1 MPPRITVGL
10 VALLLGHLQ
19 FPDLMRDSEENKLYI
34 KQIQDRDTS
43 ELEKVIQAS
52 QELFGLQ
59 DRPSLELAYANLVT
73 ATTA

>member
-1 MPPRITVGL
+1 
-10 VALLLGHLQ
+10 
-19 FPDLMRDSEENKLYI
+19 MRDSEENKLYI